1 MLFLLPSSYQG
12 DISTRYSRDRITIKE
27 FRTTNSTMYKTTYLS
42 FIIISLCLMGAQPLI
57 AQDQPQTFDHR
68 MQMTL
73 DRLTGSDVSP
83 VFTAE
88 FILADVALDPD
99 YSRRFYNFSG
109 DLSGRYIEVMS
120 LFPDHPGAVN
130 LDSLVQQLLG
140 YQRADGRFGDASLVF
155 SAEEI
160 GGEHMALLW
169 GNGRLLV
176 GLMQYYQQ
184 TQDQKVLAAGRQLGD
199 FFLQTYAACAT
210 PQVREKLK
218 DFGAK
223 GIICFTQYIEGL
235 VMLAKHT
242 GEDRYAEVA
251 ARAYQVLPDRGQ
263 QHTHGYLSTL
273 RGVLDLYEYTKDDQ
287 HLNYVRQ
294 AYDDL
299 VQSDDY
305 TAFGAVHEY
314 FGGKGDR
321 DEGCS
326 TADFMR
332 LSFHLYRLT
341 GELKYLERGE
351 FALYNAFYFNQYF
364 TGDFGSH
371 FISEEGA
378 QPAALMASWWCCT
391 MHGLRAMHDLKD
403 NFMVTTTPNRKQLE
417 LYVETTYEDDDIALT
432 VSQDGKENDAYSYA
446 LTIAELDDPQLQ
458 LALRKPAWA
467 TAMSVSHG
475 GSSINASPSDA
486 YVTLAKPL
494 KNGDKITVVLTYQ
507 KVLRTDQEQEVA
519 LEKLGKQPVSG
530 ILQYG
535 PYLMG
540 VDGHVD
546 PTFGAEPSSNVVFAG
561 SLEPVAA
568 DLESVVQSDVAITAQ
583 YQHGGYPSQLS
594 TWLVPIAQQTF
605 SRHGPLKMRM
615 DFTTGV
621 PQQNDQEML
630 NPWQPY
636 K

>member
-1 MLFLLPSSYQG
+1 MH
-12 DISTRYSRDRITIKE
+12 
-27 FRTTNSTMYKTTYLS
+27 KTTCFLVA
-42 FIIISLCLMGAQPLI
+42 LALGLACAAPLA
-57 AQDQPQTFDHR
+57 AQDQQQTFDHR

-83 VFTAE
+83 VFTSD
-88 FILADVALDPD
+88 FILADVALDPN
-99 YSRRFYNFSG
+99 YPRRFYNFSG

-120 LFPDHPGAVN
+120 LFPEHAGSVD
-130 LDSLVQQLLG
+130 LDTLVQELLR
-140 YQRADGRFGDASLVF
+140 YQRPDGRFGDADLKF
-155 SAEEI
+155 TADQI

-176 GLMQYYQQ
+176 GLMQYYER
-184 TQDQKVLAAGRQLGD
+184 TQDQDVLTAGRKLGD

-235 VMLAKHT
+235 VMLSEHT
-242 GEDRYAEVA
+242 GDQQYAEVA
-251 ARAYQVLPDRGQ
+251 AKAYQVLPPRGK

-273 RGVLDLYEYTKDDQ
+273 RGVLDLYEYTEDAR
-287 HLNYVRQ
+287 HLDYVRG
-294 AYDDL
+294 AYDNL
-299 VQSDDY
+299 VHSDDY

-314 FGGKGDR
+314 FGGKGNR

-332 LSFHLYRLT
+332 LSFHLYRVT
-341 GELKYLERGE
+341 DEPKYLERGE

-371 FISEEGA
+371 FIDREGA
-378 QPAALMASWWCCT
+378 NPAALMASWWCCT
-391 MHGLRAMHDLKD
+391 MHGLRAMHDVKNHDL
-403 NFMVTTTPNRKQLE
+403 VTTTPDRTQIE
-417 LYVETTYEDDDIALT
+417 LYLETNYQDDNLAFTLSQGEKQDDTYQYVVNVTGAGDSSVLL
-432 VSQDGKENDAYSYA
+432 SF
-446 LTIAELDDPQLQ
+446 
-458 LALRKPAWA
+458 RKPAWA
-467 TAMSVSHG
+467 ATMQVTQGDSSVRA
-475 GSSINASPSDA
+475 SSEDT
-486 YVTLAKPL
+486 YVALAQPVKR
-494 KNGDKITVVLTYQ
+494 GDTVTIALEYQKTILTDQSQEVVLENLD
-507 KVLRTDQEQEVA
+507 KR
-519 LEKLGKQPVSG
+519 PVNG
-530 ILQYG
+530 IFQYG

-546 PTFGAEPSSNVVFAG
+546 PTFTAEPSSNVVFAG
-561 SLEPVAA
+561 SLEPVAT
-568 DLESVVQSDVAITAQ
+568 DLESVIQSDVAVTAQ

-615 DFTTGV
+615 DFTKGV
-621 PQQNDQEML
+621 PQQNNQEML

>member
-1 MLFLLPSSYQG
+1 MP
-12 DISTRYSRDRITIKE
+12 
-27 FRTTNSTMYKTTYLS
+27 TMTATTY
-42 FIIISLCLMGAQPLI
+42 PLLI
-57 AQDQPQTFDHR
+57 ALILWFTGILPLTAQDQHQTFDHR

-83 VFTAE
+83 VFTPE

-99 YSRRFYNFSG
+99 YPRRFYNFSG
-109 DLSGRYIEVMS
+109 DLSGRYVEVMS
-120 LFPDHPGAVN
+120 LFPEQAGSVD
-130 LDSLVQQLLG
+130 LDSLVQQIIR
-140 YQRADGRFGDASLVF
+140 YQRPDGRFGDASLEF
-155 SAEEI
+155 TADQI

-176 GLMQYYQQ
+176 GLMQYYNQ
-184 TQDQKVLAAGRQLGD
+184 TQDRKVLAAGRKLGD
-199 FFLQTYAACAT
+199 FFLQTYEACAT
-210 PQVREKLK
+210 PQVREKLR

-235 VMLAKHT
+235 VMLSKHS
-242 GEDRYAEVA
+242 GDDRYTQVA
-251 ARAYQVLPDRGQ
+251 AQAYQVLPDRGQ

-273 RGVLDLYEYTKDDQ
+273 RGVLDLYEHTKDTK
-287 HLNYVRQ
+287 HLRYVRQ
-294 AYDDL
+294 AYDNL

-314 FGGKGDR
+314 FGGKGNR

-332 LSFHLYRLT
+332 LSFQLYQLT
-341 GELKYLERGE
+341 GEPEYLERGE
-351 FALYNAFYFNQYF
+351 FALHNAFYFNQYF

-371 FISEEGA
+371 FISKEGA
-378 QPAALMASWWCCT
+378 EPSALMASWWCCT
-391 MHGLRAMHDLKD
+391 MHGLRAMHEVKNKRL
-403 NFMVTTTPNRKQLE
+403 VTTTPDRKQVE
-417 LYVETTYEDDDIALT
+417 LYLETTYEDDDLAFTIA
-432 VSQDGKENDAYSYA
+432 QEGKENDHYSYT
-446 LTIAELDDPQLQ
+446 LTVSKVNNPPVQ

-467 TAMSVSHG
+467 TTMRVSQG
-475 GSSINASPSDA
+475 NTAVAASPNDA
-486 YVTLAKPL
+486 YVALVQPVR
-494 KNGDKITVVLTYQ
+494 NGDTIHVALTYR
-507 KVLRTDQEQEVA
+507 KMLLTD
-519 LEKLGKQPVSG
+519 EKQITPETLGKQPVSG

-561 SLEPVAA
+561 SLEPVTA
-568 DLESVVQSDVAITAQ
+568 DLESVIRSDVAIAAQ

-615 DFTTGV
+615 DFTKGV
-621 PQQNDQEML
+621 PRQNDQEML

>member
-1 MLFLLPSSYQG
+1 
-12 DISTRYSRDRITIKE
+12 
-27 FRTTNSTMYKTTYLS
+27 
-42 FIIISLCLMGAQPLI
+42 
-57 AQDQPQTFDHR
+57 
-68 MQMTL
+68 MTL
-73 DRLTGSDVSP
+73 NRLTGSDVSP
-83 VFTAE
+83 VFTSD

-109 DLSGRYIEVMS
+109 DLSGRYIEVMA
-120 LFPDHPGAVN
+120 LFPDHRGAVD

-140 YQRADGRFGDASLVF
+140 YQRSDGRFGDASLVF

-176 GLMQYYQQ
+176 GLMQYYDQ
-184 TQDQKVLAAGRQLGD
+184 TQDQKVLAASRQLGN
-199 FFLQTYAACAT
+199 FFLQTYEACAT
-210 PQVREKLK
+210 PAVREKLK

-235 VMLAKHT
+235 VMLSRHS
-242 GEDRYAEVA
+242 GDERYAEVA
-251 ARAYQVLPDRGQ
+251 ARAYQVLPPRGQ

-273 RGVLDLYEYTKDDQ
+273 RGVLDLHEHTQDAA
-287 HLNYVRQ
+287 HLRYGQQ

-305 TAFGAVHEY
+305 TVFGAVHEY

-341 GELKYLERGE
+341 GEPEYLERGE

-417 LYVETTYEDDDIALT
+417 LYLETTYEDDDLAFT
-432 VSQDGKENDAYSYA
+432 VSQDGKEGDQYSYT
-446 LTIAELDDPQLQ
+446 LIITELNNPQTQ
-458 LALRKPAWA
+458 LSLRKPTWA
-467 TAMSVSHG
+467 TAMRVSSGNSSVDASVS
-475 GSSINASPSDA
+475 DA
-486 YVTLAKPL
+486 CVTLAEPL
-494 KNGDKITVVLTYQ
+494 KNGDKITITLTYQ
-507 KVLRTDQEQEVA
+507 KVLRPDQQQKIA
-519 LEKLGKQPVSG
+519 LEELNKQPVSG

-540 VDGHVD
+540 VDGQVD

-568 DLESVVQSDVAITAQ
+568 DLESVVQSNVAITAQ

-594 TWLVPIAQQTF
+594 TWLMPIAQQTF
-605 SRHGPLKMRM
+605 TRHGPLKMRM
-615 DFTTGV
+615 EFTKGI
-621 PQQNDQEML
+621 PRQNDQEML

>member
-1 MLFLLPSSYQG
+1 MH
-12 DISTRYSRDRITIKE
+12 
-27 FRTTNSTMYKTTYLS
+27 KTTYFS
-42 FIIISLCLMGAQPLI
+42 FVLIFWFTGILPLT
-57 AQDQPQTFDHR
+57 AQDRHQTFDHR
-68 MQMTL
+68 VQMTL

-83 VFTAE
+83 VFTPE

-99 YSRRFYNFSG
+99 YPRRFYNFSG
-109 DLSGRYIEVMS
+109 DLSGRYIEVMA
-120 LFPDHPGAVN
+120 LFPDHPGAVD
-130 LDSLVQQLLG
+130 LDSLVQQLLS
-140 YQRADGRFGDASLVF
+140 YQRADGRFGDAELVF

-176 GLMQYYQQ
+176 GLMQYYDQ
-184 TQDQKVLAAGRQLGD
+184 TQDQKVLVAGRQLGD
-199 FFLQTYAACAT
+199 FFLQTYEACAT
-210 PQVREKLK
+210 PAVREKLK

-235 VMLAKHT
+235 VMLSKHS
-242 GEDRYAEVA
+242 GDERYADVA
-251 ARAYQVLPDRGQ
+251 ARAYQVLPPRGQ

-273 RGVLDLYEYTKDDQ
+273 RGVLDLYEHTQDEE
-287 HLNYVRQ
+287 HLRYARQ

-299 VQSDDY
+299 LHSDDY

-314 FGGKGDR
+314 FGGKGNR

-341 GELKYLERGE
+341 GEPEYLARGE

-364 TGDFGSH
+364 TGDFGHH
-371 FISEEGA
+371 FINAEGA
-378 QPAALMASWWCCT
+378 KPSSLMASWWCCT
-391 MHGLRAMHDLKD
+391 MHGLRAMHDLKN
-403 NFMVTTTPNRKQLE
+403 NFMVTTAPNRKQLE
-417 LYVETTYEDDDIALT
+417 LYLETTYEDDDLAFR
-432 VSQDGKENDAYSYA
+432 VSQDGKDGDQYSYT
-446 LTIAELDDPQLQ
+446 LTIIELNNPSTRLS
-458 LALRKPAWA
+458 LRKPAWA
-467 TAMSVSHG
+467 TAMNVSYG
-475 GSSINASPSDA
+475 DSSIDASPNDA
-486 YVTLAKPL
+486 YVALAEPL
-494 KNGDKITVVLTYQ
+494 KNGDKITVALIYQ
-507 KVLRTDQEQEVA
+507 TVLRPDPQQEVA
-519 LEKLGKQPVSG
+519 LESLEKRPVSG

-605 SRHGPLKMRM
+605 TRHGPLKMRM
-615 DFTTGV
+615 EFTKSI
-621 PQQNDQEML
+621 PRQNDQEML

>member
-1 MLFLLPSSYQG
+1 MH
-12 DISTRYSRDRITIKE
+12 
-27 FRTTNSTMYKTTYLS
+27 KTTCLVLA
-42 FIIISLCLMGAQPLI
+42 FCLAFTQSLT
-57 AQDQPQTFDHR
+57 AQDRHQTFDHR
-68 MQMTL
+68 LQMTV

-83 VFTAE
+83 VFTPD

-99 YSRRFYNFSG
+99 YPRRFYNFSG

-120 LFPDHPGAVN
+120 LFPDQPGAVD

-176 GLMQYYQQ
+176 GLMQYYNQ
-184 TQDQKVLAAGRQLGD
+184 TRDQKVLAAGRQLGD

-210 PQVREKLK
+210 PAVRKKLK

-242 GEDRYAEVA
+242 GDDRYAEVA
-251 ARAYQVLPDRGQ
+251 ARAYQVLPPRGQ

-273 RGVLDLYEYTKDDQ
+273 RGVLDLYEYTQDAE
-287 HLNYVRQ
+287 HLRYARQ
-294 AYDDL
+294 AYNEL
-299 VQSDDY
+299 VHSDDY

-341 GELKYLERGE
+341 GEPEYLERGE

-378 QPAALMASWWCCT
+378 RPAALMASWWCCT

-403 NFMVTTTPNRKQLE
+403 NFMVTTTPDRKQLE
-417 LYVETTYEDDDIALT
+417 LYLETTYEDNDLAFT
-432 VSQDGKENDAYSYA
+432 VSQDGKEGDAYSYQLA
-446 LTIAELDDPQLQ
+446 VKEVNNAPLQ
-458 LALRKPAWA
+458 LSLRKPGWA
-467 TAMSVSHG
+467 AAMRVAHGDASVA
-475 GSSINASPSDA
+475 ASPEDP
-486 YVTLAKPL
+486 YVALNAPVKS
-494 KNGDKITVVLTYQ
+494 GDTIRITLTYR
-507 KVLRTDQEQEVA
+507 KILRTGQEQAIA
-519 LEKLGKQPVSG
+519 LEAVDKQPVGG

-594 TWLVPIAQQTF
+594 TWLMPIAQQTF
-605 SRHGPLKMRM
+605 TRHGPLKMRM
-615 DFTTGV
+615 EFTKGI
-621 PQQNDQEML
+621 PQQNNQEML

>member
-1 MLFLLPSSYQG
+1 M
-12 DISTRYSRDRITIKE
+12 TA
-27 FRTTNSTMYKTTYLS
+27 TTY
-42 FIIISLCLMGAQPLI
+42 PLLI
-57 AQDQPQTFDHR
+57 ALILWFTGILPLTAQDQHQTFDHR
-68 MQMTL
+68 LQMTL
-73 DRLTGSDVSP
+73 DRLTGTDVSP
-83 VFTAE
+83 VFTPE

-99 YSRRFYNFSG
+99 YPRRFYNFSG
-109 DLSGRYIEVMS
+109 DLSGRYVEVMS
-120 LFPDHPGAVN
+120 LFPEQAENVD
-130 LDSLVQQLLG
+130 LDSLVQQLLS
-140 YQRADGRFGDASLVF
+140 YQRTDGRFGDATLEF
-155 SAEEI
+155 SAAEI

-176 GLMQYYQQ
+176 GLMQYYNQ
-184 TQDQKVLAAGRQLGD
+184 TQDQSVLTAGRQLGD
-199 FFLQTYAACAT
+199 FFLQTYEACAT
-210 PQVREKLK
+210 PKVREKLK

-242 GEDRYAEVA
+242 GDDRYAEVA
-251 ARAYQVLPDRGQ
+251 AWAYQVLPPRGQ

-273 RGVLDLYEYTKDDQ
+273 RGVLDLYKYTQDEE
-287 HLNYVRQ
+287 HLRYAKQ

-299 VQSDDY
+299 VHSDDY

-314 FGGKGDR
+314 FGGKGNR

-341 GELKYLERGE
+341 GEPHYLERGE

-371 FISEEGA
+371 FIDEEGA

-391 MHGLRAMHDLKD
+391 MHGLRAMHDVKNNSLI
-403 NFMVTTTPNRKQLE
+403 TTTPDRKQVE
-417 LYVETTYEDDDIALT
+417 LYLETTYEDDDLAFTI
-432 VSQDGKENDAYSYA
+432 SQDGKENDRYSY
-446 LTIAELDDPQLQ
+446 TITITGVGNSPVP

-467 TAMSVSHG
+467 ADMRVIHEGASLK
-475 GSSINASPSDA
+475 ASPNDG
-486 YVTLAKPL
+486 YVALTQPV
-494 KNGDKITVVLTYQ
+494 KNGDKISVALTYQ
-507 KVLRTDQEQEVA
+507 RTLRTDRNQKVA
-519 LEKLGKQPVSG
+519 LEKLGKQPMSG

-535 PYLMG
+535 PHLMG

-561 SLEPVAA
+561 SLEPIAA
-568 DLESVVQSDVAITAQ
+568 DLESVVQSDVAVAVQ
-583 YQHGGYPSQLS
+583 YQHGGYPPQLS

-605 SRHGPLKMRM
+605 TRHGPLKMRM

-621 PQQNDQEML
+621 PQPNNQEML

>member
-1 MLFLLPSSYQG
+1 MH
-12 DISTRYSRDRITIKE
+12 
-27 FRTTNSTMYKTTYLS
+27 KTTYFLLVLILW
-42 FIIISLCLMGAQPLI
+42 FIGIPPLT
-57 AQDQPQTFDHR
+57 AQDEHQTFDHR
-68 MQMTL
+68 LQMTL
-73 DRLTGSDVSP
+73 ERLTGTDVSP
-83 VFTAE
+83 VFTPE

-99 YSRRFYNFSG
+99 YPRRFYNFSG
-109 DLSGRYIEVMS
+109 DLSGRYVEVMS
-120 LFPDHPGAVN
+120 LFPEQAENVD
-130 LDSLVQQLLG
+130 LDSLVQQLLR
-140 YQRADGRFGDASLVF
+140 YQRPDGRFGDATLEF
-155 SAEEI
+155 SAAEI

-176 GLMQYYQQ
+176 GLMQYYNQ
-184 TQDQKVLAAGRQLGD
+184 TQDQSVLTAGRQLGD
-199 FFLQTYAACAT
+199 FFLQTYEACAT
-210 PQVREKLK
+210 PAVREKLK

-242 GEDRYAEVA
+242 GDDRYAEVA
-251 ARAYQVLPDRGQ
+251 ARAYQVLPPRGQ

-273 RGVLDLYEYTKDDQ
+273 RGVLDLYEYTQDKE
-287 HLNYVRQ
+287 HLRYVKQ

-299 VQSDDY
+299 VHSDDY

-314 FGGKGDR
+314 FGGKGNR

-341 GELKYLERGE
+341 GEPHYLERGE

-371 FISEEGA
+371 LISAEGA
-378 QPAALMASWWCCT
+378 QPSALMASWWCCT
-391 MHGLRAMHDLKD
+391 MHGLRAMHDVKNNSLII
-403 NFMVTTTPNRKQLE
+403 TTPDRKQVE
-417 LYVETTYEDDDIALT
+417 LYLETTYEDDDLAFTI
-432 VSQDGKENDAYSYA
+432 SQDGKENDRYSYT
-446 LTIAELDDPQLQ
+446 LTITGVGNPPTQ

-467 TAMSVSHG
+467 ADMRVTHG
-475 GSSINASPSDA
+475 GSSLEASPDDD
-486 YVTLAKPL
+486 YVALAQPVK
-494 KNGDKITVVLTYQ
+494 KGDKIIVALTYQ
-507 KVLRTDQEQEVA
+507 RMLRTDRNQEVA
-519 LEKLGKQPVSG
+519 LDKLGKQPVSG

-546 PTFGAEPSSNVVFAG
+546 PTFGAEPSNNVVFAG
-561 SLEPVAA
+561 SLDPVAA
-568 DLESVVQSDVAITAQ
+568 DLESVVRSNVAIAAQ

-605 SRHGPLKMRM
+605 TRHGPLKMRT
-615 DFTTGV
+615 DFTKGV
-621 PQQNDQEML
+621 PQPNNQEML

>member
-1 MLFLLPSSYQG
+1 MH
-12 DISTRYSRDRITIKE
+12 
-27 FRTTNSTMYKTTYLS
+27 KTTYLS
-42 FIIISLCLMGAQPLI
+42 SVLILWFTGILPLT
-57 AQDQPQTFDHR
+57 AQDQHQTFDHR
-68 MQMTL
+68 LQITL
-73 DRLTGSDVSP
+73 DRLTGTDVSP
-83 VFTAE
+83 VFTPE

-99 YSRRFYNFSG
+99 YPRRFYNFSG
-109 DLSGRYIEVMS
+109 DLSGRYVEVMS
-120 LFPDHPGAVN
+120 LFPEQAENVD
-130 LDSLVQQLLG
+130 LDSLVQQLLR
-140 YQRADGRFGDASLVF
+140 YQRSDGRFGDASLEF
-155 SAEEI
+155 TADQI

-176 GLMQYYQQ
+176 GLMQYYNQ
-184 TQDQKVLAAGRQLGD
+184 TQDQSVLTAGRQLGD
-199 FFLQTYAACAT
+199 FFLQTYEACAT
-210 PQVREKLK
+210 PAVREKLK

-242 GEDRYAEVA
+242 GDDRYAAVA
-251 ARAYQVLPDRGQ
+251 AQAYQVLPPRGQ

-273 RGVLDLYEYTKDDQ
+273 RGVLDLYEYTQDSV
-287 HLNYVRQ
+287 HLRYVRQ

-299 VQSDDY
+299 VHSDDY

-314 FGGKGDR
+314 FGGKGNR

-341 GELKYLERGE
+341 GEPHYLERGE

-371 FISEEGA
+371 FISAEGA
-378 QPAALMASWWCCT
+378 QPSALMASWWCCT
-391 MHGLRAMHDLKD
+391 MHGLRAMHDVKNNYL
-403 NFMVTTTPNRKQLE
+403 VTTTPDRKQVE
-417 LYVETTYEDDDIALT
+417 LYPETTYEDDDLAFTIA
-432 VSQDGKENDAYSYA
+432 QDGKENDRYSYT
-446 LTIAELDDPQLQ
+446 LTINRASNPPTQLV
-458 LALRKPAWA
+458 LRKPAWA
-467 TAMSVSHG
+467 ADMRVTHE
-475 GSSINASPSDA
+475 GSSLEASPDDD
-486 YVTLAKPL
+486 YLALEQPVK
-494 KNGDKITVVLTYQ
+494 KGDEISITLTYQ
-507 KVLRTDQEQEVA
+507 RTLRTDRNQEVA
-519 LEKLGKQPVSG
+519 LEKLGKQPMSG

-561 SLEPVAA
+561 SLKPVAA
-568 DLESVVQSDVAITAQ
+568 DLESVVQSDVAVAAQ

-605 SRHGPLKMRM
+605 TRHGPLKMRM
-615 DFTTGV
+615 DFTTGI
-621 PQQNDQEML
+621 PQPNNQEML

>member
-1 MLFLLPSSYQG
+1 MILILWFTGILPLF
-12 DISTRYSRDRITIKE
+12 
-27 FRTTNSTMYKTTYLS
+27 
-42 FIIISLCLMGAQPLI
+42 
-57 AQDQPQTFDHR
+57 AQDHQQTFDHR
-68 MQMTL
+68 LWMTL

-83 VFTAE
+83 VFTPE
-88 FILADVALDPD
+88 FILADVTLDPD
-99 YSRRFYNFSG
+99 YPRRFYNFSG

-120 LFPDHPGAVN
+120 LFPEQAGNVN
-130 LDSLVQQLLG
+130 LDSLVQQLLR
-140 YQRADGRFGDASLVF
+140 YQRPDGRFGDASLEF
-155 SAEEI
+155 TAEQI

-176 GLMQYYQQ
+176 GLMQFYERS
-184 TQDQKVLAAGRQLGD
+184 QDKQVLIAGRKLGD
-199 FFLQTYAACAT
+199 FFLQTYEACAT
-210 PQVREKLK
+210 PAVREKLK

-235 VMLAKHT
+235 VMLSKHS
-242 GEDRYAEVA
+242 GDPQYAEVA
-251 ARAYQVLPDRGQ
+251 ARAYPVLPDRGQ

-273 RGVLDLYEYTKDDQ
+273 RGVLDLYEYTQDAE
-287 HLNYVRQ
+287 HLRYVRQ
-294 AYDDL
+294 AYDNL
-299 VQSDDY
+299 VESDDY

-314 FGGKGDR
+314 FGGKGNR

-341 GELKYLERGE
+341 GEPEYLERGE

-378 QPAALMASWWCCT
+378 RPAALMASWWCCT
-391 MHGLRAMHDLKD
+391 MHGLRAMHDVKHNYL
-403 NFMVTTTPNRKQLE
+403 VTTTPAGKRVEMYL
-417 LYVETTYEDDDIALT
+417 ETTYQDDGLAFTID
-432 VSQDGKENDAYSYA
+432 QDGKSNDRYSYT
-446 LTIAELDDPQLQ
+446 LTIDKVNSSTQ
-458 LALRKPAWA
+458 LALRRPAWA
-467 TAMSVSHG
+467 TAMRVSQGDSSVAA
-475 GSSINASPSDA
+475 SSDDA
-486 YVTLAKPL
+486 YLTLAQPVES
-494 KNGDKITVVLTYQ
+494 GDTIKIELSYR
-507 KVLRTDQEQEVA
+507 KIILTDQGQQVSPEE
-519 LEKLGKQPVSG
+519 LSKQPVSG
-530 ILQYG
+530 VLQYG

-540 VDGHVD
+540 ADGYVD
-546 PTFGAEPSSNVVFAG
+546 PTFLAEPSSNVVFAG

-594 TWLVPIAQQTF
+594 TWLLPIAQQTF
-605 SRHGPLKMRM
+605 TRHGPLKMRM

-621 PQQNDQEML
+621 PRQNDQEML